1 MFAEIADA
9 YLERVIYAEAKAA
22 KYLRIFGSVLLQ
34 TKCQYLINWTKWNY
48 ILLQMHLIYLVVIG
62 EQHIMR
68 IPLRCSEV
76 NWSDLRH
83 FYFPHPCIRAWI

>member
-22 KYLRIFGSVLLQ
+22 KYLRIFGSVLQ

-62 EQHIMR
+62 EQHIICMA
-68 IPLRCSEV
+68 LKV
-76 NWSDLRH
+76 HKN
-83 FYFPHPCIRAWI
+83 